1 MPKFNLY
8 EKSTGL
14 PGDTPARVEVGWT
27 ASGGGHVQIATCSD
41 NLENLRALGKAAA
54 PEQEDWRGIFMVLDR
69 DGINE
74 LIRNLRIARDKAFG
88 RDE

>member
-8 EKSTGL
+8 EKSTGSPEHTAGRL
-14 PGDTPARVEVGWT
+14 EMGWS
-27 ASGGGHVQIATCSD
+27 AGHVQIATCSD
-41 NLENLRALGKAAA
+41 DLDTLRALGAAAA
-54 PEQEDWRGIFMVLDR
+54 PDQPDWRGVFLQLDR

-74 LIRNLRIARDKAFG
+74 AIRNLRKIRDSAFG